1 MWMTADK
8 ENVVNQD
15 LIWESMNNYSWDK
28 EVFCG
33 DCGHKNGAENITG
46 NVGCF
51 QLSFDKNLVQI
62 IVQEINRYVDQYKN
76 VQGNIF
82 LSILL

>member
-1 MWMTADK
+1 
-8 ENVVNQD
+8 
-15 LIWESMNNYSWDK
+15 MNSYSGDR

-33 DCGHKNGAENITG
+33 DCGHKNGTENITG
-46 NVGCF
+46 NVDCF
-51 QLSFDKNLVQI
+51 QLFFDKNLVEI

-76 VQGNIF
+76 AQGNIF